1 MSQYLAYDMRR
12 CFGENCDRKMQCL
25 RFLAP
30 GNIWTPYGQYN
41 PHDCQAFIEA
51 EK

>member
-30 GNIWTPYGQYN
+30 GNRHTPYDQFD
-41 PHDCQAFIEA
+41 PVDCYHFIA
-51 EK
+51 VK